1 MIKLFTSLIPLS
13 IVALISTNSFAY
25 TDFSNEKT
33 RKSIVLVQV
42 KKLLTED
49 YVNAI
54 AVAPNLLLATESSVS
69 GFSIK
74 LSVDDKAAS
83 VVQIFREEG
92 LALLS
97 YPTGD
102 LTPAL
107 ISKGVGKSKRAV
119 YLVPHAGDAVAGRIL
134 DFAAGPRGHIGMS
147 MSKTIL
153 PLTGSGV
160 FNNCGELIGIYDES
174 TTSKTA
180 SAASLVLINKVI
192 NGISGTTYSKTDCPS
207 EGKKQAADK
216 DKREQERREVEA
228 ETSEKLRKAE
238 AEAKKKQE
246 VANEKLRTAQ
256 AKVLEEKEIAQKA
269 LAEAEKK
276 SKENLEAAEKAL
288 ADAKREAEEKEALAE
303 EEKSAAETEKLAAE
317 AALKKSNEAAEAALK
332 KSKEAAETAIR
343 KQKDEQRKLLIIGGI
358 LLGLL
363 LLVVMILI
371 FRRSKRNNTQVSDE
385 GLEPEIA
392 PLLSFDVFV
401 RGDSVGIK
409 VPAEFIARERGVV
422 IGRSAA
428 DSDFVIDSP
437 EISRAHI
444 RLSEK
449 DGILYIEDLGSAN
462 GTNLNG
468 IKLQPAQVVALHHGD
483 TLELAATIF
492 SVEFKDR

>member
-1 MIKLFTSLIPLS
+1 MIKLFTDLIPLL
-13 IVALISTNSFAY
+13 IIALIATNSFAY

-33 RKSIVLVQV
+33 QKSVVLVQV

-49 YVNAI
+49 YINAI

-69 GFSIK
+69 GFSVK
-74 LSVDDKAAS
+74 LSVDGKAAS
-83 VVQIFREEG
+83 VVQRFREEG

-97 YPTGD
+97 YPAGG

-107 ISKGVGKSKRAV
+107 LSRAVGKSKRAV
-119 YLVPHAGDAVAGRIL
+119 YLVRHTGDEIAGRVL
-134 DFAAGPRGHIGMS
+134 DFTASPRGQIGMS

-192 NGISGTTYSKTDCPS
+192 KGVSGTTYSKTDCPS
-207 EGKKQAADK
+207 EGEKQAEDK
-216 DKREQERREVEA
+216 DKREQERRKVEA
-228 ETSEKLRKAE
+228 ETSEKLREAE
-238 AEAKKKQE
+238 AAAKKKQE
-246 VANEKLRTAQ
+246 IANIKLRAAQ
-256 AKVLEEKEIAQKA
+256 EKVVEEKEVAQKA
-269 LAEAEKK
+269 LAEAEEK
-276 SKENLEAAEKAL
+276 SKESLEAAEKAL
-288 ADAKREAEEKEALAE
+288 ADAKKEAAEKAALVEKEREAVEV
-303 EEKSAAETEKLAAE
+303 EKSAAEIEKLAAE
-317 AALKKSNEAAEAALK
+317 EALK
-332 KSKEAAETAIR
+332 KSKEDAETAIR

-363 LLVVMILI
+363 LIVVMILI
-371 FRRSKRNNTQVSDE
+371 FRRSKRNNTPESDE
-385 GLEPEIA
+385 GLEPEIT

-409 VPAEFIARERGVV
+409 VPAELVARERGVV

-437 EISRAHI
+437 EISRSHI

-449 DGILYIEDLGSAN
+449 DGILYMEDLGSAN
-462 GTNLNG
+462 GTHLNG
-468 IKLQPAQVVALHHGD
+468 IKLQAAQVVALHHGD
-483 TLELAATIF
+483 ALELAATTF
-492 SVEFKDR
+492 SVEFRDR